1 MLCSNLKLP
10 YSRENIFSPQWGNVV
25 ELPGNFRAIINQ
37 NKTYLIIYG
46 NQDGT
51 QHASKLILI
60 KICAMEKN

>member
-1 MLCSNLKLP
+1 MQQFETDLLKRK
-10 YSRENIFSPQWGNVV
+10 YVSPQWGNVV

>member
-46 NQDGT
+46 NQAA
-51 QHASKLILI
+51 HNMSLK
-60 KICAMEKN
+60 